1 MPSIQILPEHLRNV
15 IAAGEV
21 IERPA
26 SVVKELIENSI
37 DAGAMKIK
45 IEVLYGGKKL
55 IKVTDDGSGMD
66 REDALLSVQR
76 YATSKIASI
85 EDLFKLQT
93 LGFRGEALASIAA
106 VSRLTIETG
115 TDQKKPATII
125 EVIGGEVKSV
135 RDAPPLKG
143 TIVTVRDLFFNTPA
157 RRKFLRANSTEL
169 NHIIEIVTMEAL
181 SDFSRDYK
189 LYADDTEILFL
200 PPVYEP
206 AERIAQVFGMETIEH
221 MLEYENIFDDLRLHA
236 FISKPPELR
245 AKRTGQY
252 IFINQRPVRD
262 HLISKAI
269 YDGLGSL
276 VSKDKH
282 PLFVVYLSMPPS
294 RVDFNVHPAKREV
307 RFSDGAAIY
316 DFVRGTVEKLI
327 NKNLQEHTGLREE
340 HESSD
345 EDSAQAVQETSV
357 SKNLQPS
364 YLSSEST
371 GLRLFEKDSAYEVS
385 QPFIFFGEV
394 FIAMPVPEGLLIMD
408 KHAAHERV
416 LYEKFLNGSFRVK
429 RLLFPKQVKLQPLLY
444 RSILNNREILR
455 EMGLEIDDFGSGSV
469 IVRTLPEFYRDES
482 IQAIL
487 EEIASALRDYEEGM
501 GHQEEIIE
509 KKKAVAASL
518 ACHKSLR
525 RGDPVNKEEIEVLYR
540 ELLKTSDPYHCPH
553 GRPTIVRLTMEEL
566 FKRFGRA

>member
-1 MPSIQILPEHLRNV
+1 MPLIHVLPEHLRNV

-37 DAGAMKIK
+37 DAGARKIK

-55 IKVTDDGSGMD
+55 IKVTDDGCGMD

-85 EDLFKLQT
+85 EDLFKLKT

-115 TDQKKPATII
+115 TDQTGPATFI

-135 RDAPPLKG
+135 KDAPPLKG

-169 NHIIEIVTMEAL
+169 NHIIEIIIMEAL

-189 LYADDTEILFL
+189 LFADDTEILFF

-206 AERIAQVFGMETIEH
+206 RERITQVFGMETIEH
-221 MLEYENIFDDLRLHA
+221 MLEFESRSEDMRFQA

-262 HLISKAI
+262 YLISKAI

-276 VSKDKH
+276 LSKDKH
-282 PLFVVYLSMPPS
+282 PLFVVYLSIPPS
-294 RVDFNVHPAKREV
+294 KVDFNVHPTKREV
-307 RFSDGAAIY
+307 RFSEGVAIY
-316 DFVRGTVEKLI
+316 DFVRVTVEEGIKKVIDLSLGV
-327 NKNLQEHTGLREE
+327 KERQD
-340 HESSD
+340 SSD
-345 EDSAQAVQETSV
+345 EGSAQALEEIRVLQNFQTSSSV
-357 SKNLQPS
+357 HPS
-364 YLSSEST
+364 TGFESSSDFT
-371 GLRLFEKDSAYEVS
+371 GLRLFERDSTYEAA

-394 FIAMPVPEGLLIMD
+394 FIAMPAPDGLLIM
-408 KHAAHERV
+408 
-416 LYEKFLNGSFRVK
+416 
-429 RLLFPKQVKLQPLLY
+429 
-444 RSILNNREILR
+444 
-455 EMGLEIDDFGSGSV
+455 
-469 IVRTLPEFYRDES
+469 
-482 IQAIL
+482 
-487 EEIASALRDYEEGM
+487 
-501 GHQEEIIE
+501 
-509 KKKAVAASL
+509 
-518 ACHKSLR
+518 
-525 RGDPVNKEEIEVLYR
+525 
-540 ELLKTSDPYHCPH
+540 
-553 GRPTIVRLTMEEL
+553 
-566 FKRFGRA
+566 